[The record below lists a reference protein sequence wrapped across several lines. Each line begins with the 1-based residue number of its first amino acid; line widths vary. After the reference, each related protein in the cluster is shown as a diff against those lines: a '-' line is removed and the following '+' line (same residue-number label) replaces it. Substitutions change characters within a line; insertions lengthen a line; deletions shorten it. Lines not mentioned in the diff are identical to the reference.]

1 MIGGGIIMTR
11 LQKKRLTSIIST
23 IFRTAVLIGVSYV
36 IIQPML
42 TRLSTSFMNV
52 EELYDQSVKWIARN
66 PTLYNYRQCWVHMNY
81 PQALFNT
88 FTLTL
93 VVSVLQVAACTYI
106 GYGLARFKWAGSG
119 LLLGL
124 AIFSLVVPPQMI
136 RIPLYLHFRFFDLF
150 GILKGNPINLVGT
163 YWPFILTA
171 ITGSGFRNG
180 LYIYIMRQFFRG
192 MSKELEE
199 AAYVDG
205 GGLLT
210 TFFRV
215 MLPSAVPGLVV
226 VFLFSFVWQWNDYF
240 YTTMF
245 MSGKNFLPQ
254 ALEQVVSRAA
264 KVIHATDRVA
274 VMSGLVQ
281 DNFSTVIN
289 NAGMIMVITPL
300 LIIYL
305 LMQRYFVESIER
317 TGLVG

>member
-1 MIGGGIIMTR
+1 MTR

-254 ALEQVVSRAA
+254 ALEQVASRAA
-264 KVIHATDRVA
+264 NVIHATDRVA

>member
-254 ALEQVVSRAA
+254 ALEQVASRAA
-264 KVIHATDRVA
+264 NVIHATDRVA

>member
-192 MSKELEE
+192 MPKELEE

-254 ALEQVVSRAA
+254 ALEQVASRAA
-264 KVIHATDRVA
+264 NVIHATDRVA

>member
-1 MIGGGIIMTR
+1 MTR

-254 ALEQVVSRAA
+254 ALEQVASRAA